1 MNAEKIKVLF
11 ICSHNAGRSQI
22 AEGYLNA
29 RYGDRY
35 AARSAGFYS
44 STINPTT
51 IRVMAEIGIDIAS
64 QNSKTY
70 REFGDDTFDYIV
82 ILTDFPHEHEHQL
95 PAATTTVHRIFAD
108 PGSYKGTDDEK
119 IAGFRVVRDEIAEWI
134 DGYFG
139 RMCMKTEMTF
149 GIIMQ
154 EHPKPSD

>member
-1 MNAEKIKVLF
+1 MTAEKLKVLF

-29 RYGDRY
+29 RYSNHY

-44 STINPTT
+44 SAINPST
-51 IRVMAEIGIDIAS
+51 IRVMAEIGIDITS

-95 PAATTTVHRIFAD
+95 PAATITVQRIFPD
-108 PGSYKGTDDEK
+108 PASHKGNDNEK
-119 IAGFRVVRDEIAEWI
+119 IAGFRVVRDEIVEWI

-139 RMCMKTEMTF
+139 EVHKN
-149 GIIMQ
+149 
-154 EHPKPSD
+154 